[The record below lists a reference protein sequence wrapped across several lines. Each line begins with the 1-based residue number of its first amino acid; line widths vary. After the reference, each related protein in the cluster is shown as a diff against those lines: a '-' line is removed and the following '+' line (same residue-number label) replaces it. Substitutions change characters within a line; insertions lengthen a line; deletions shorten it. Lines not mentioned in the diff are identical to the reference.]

1 MNTRMDPAV
10 PNQVTNSGADDVK
23 RAEEIKRADDL
34 KRKAEADLAAVAEA
48 KAKLAAE
55 SAKQSEIKS
64 NNMNGASDEVEAAK
78 SERLWRVEPK
88 SSESKEI
95 IEAALLG
102 ALEPDDSSG
111 DGQDES
117 KADNKSEQQTTDKR
131 SEKAVTAQRKPRKPQ
146 YDVIFLKEKDEIDA
160 PQLLEGS
167 LKDLLNDGSMRK
179 RRSPSGDNY

>member
-48 KAKLAAE
+48 KAKLAAD

-64 NNMNGASDEVEAAK
+64 NNMKASDKAEVAK

-111 DGQDES
+111 DGQDER

-131 SEKAVTAQRKPRKPQ
+131 SGKAVTAQRKPRKPQ